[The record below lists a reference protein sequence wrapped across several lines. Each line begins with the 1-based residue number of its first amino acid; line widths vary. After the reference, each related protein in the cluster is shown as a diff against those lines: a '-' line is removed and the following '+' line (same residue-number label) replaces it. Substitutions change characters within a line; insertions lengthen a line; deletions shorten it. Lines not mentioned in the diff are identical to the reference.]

1 MGDAGRGGTGEEG
14 STFLTR
20 APAPPTGEMWRADA
34 ATASSR
40 QSPVMPR
47 RLRPLPDSLRWNVF
61 TTAEAR
67 AAGVSGGRLQAG
79 DVIRIGRG
87 LYARSEMP
95 ADATDASVDQSG
107 SAPGQAGI
115 HDRRYTS
122 GHLVHDPTTDR
133 EGPPPS
139 SADPSDDG
147 VHAVREADVIR
158 ALQRA
163 DPDAVACGLS
173 AARLWRLPLPRGLTS
188 WDAGAPVA
196 QVEMSRPGIHRLS
209 RGLVAWRSFDL
220 APADVSRVSGVGAT
234 SRLRTF
240 LDLADVLAQDDLVVI
255 GDHLVRIPRPSVEG
269 RSRPFVEL
277 SLLTEAVG
285 SFSGRGARRLRA
297 ALADVRVGAD
307 SPPETAL
314 RLALQRAGLPDP
326 LLNATIR
333 QDGQWLGDPDM
344 AWRDWKVCVEYDG
357 RHHRTQAQQAKDVR
371 RGERRRLAGWTELIV
386 TAEDMAHD
394 ASQAVDRVRAELRR
408 QGMTG

>member
-1 MGDAGRGGTGEEG
+1 MTGATPPRARRGSGPCGPGRGGWRRAGHGATSARLRETGPHGARRRAPAPEPRRDVGRHRYRALHRQISTTRLDGSAPTACAPASGRPVSGDSDARSARRRGGMGDAGRGGTGEEG

-115 HDRRYTS
+115 HDRRDTS

-173 AARLWRLPLPRGLTS
+173 AARLWRLPLPRGLPRGTR
-188 WDAGAPVA
+188 
-196 QVEMSRPGIHRLS
+196 ELLS
-209 RGLVAWRSFDL
+209 R
-220 APADVSRVSGVGAT
+220 
-234 SRLRTF
+234 
-240 LDLADVLAQDDLVVI
+240 
-255 GDHLVRIPRPSVEG
+255 
-269 RSRPFVEL
+269 RSR
-277 SLLTEAVG
+277 
-285 SFSGRGARRLRA
+285 
-297 ALADVRVGAD
+297 
-307 SPPETAL
+307 
-314 RLALQRAGLPDP
+314 
-326 LLNATIR
+326 
-333 QDGQWLGDPDM
+333 
-344 AWRDWKVCVEYDG
+344 
-357 RHHRTQAQQAKDVR
+357 
-371 RGERRRLAGWTELIV
+371 
-386 TAEDMAHD
+386 
-394 ASQAVDRVRAELRR
+394 
-408 QGMTG
+408 